1 MTSFETEPET
11 ARGRAIYETLLA
23 VHAHIRRDLELI
35 EALAVQ
41 ALDGVDAEDL
51 RRQVRALKRDSTLWR
66 LQVNC
71 LRYCSFVHLHHG
83 AEDADFFAEL
93 RDTNPAINPVIDR
106 LQGEHR
112 RVSDDLDA
120 VEAAAK
126 ALGDD
131 DGQRGRRAVVD
142 SLGALRENLLAH
154 LDYEERSI
162 EATVRRVREL
172 S

>member
-1 MTSFETEPET
+1 M
-11 ARGRAIYETLLA
+11 YETLLA
-23 VHAHIRRDLELI
+23 VHAHIRRDLDRI
-35 EALAVQ
+35 QALADQ
-41 ALDGVDAEDL
+41 TLDGVDAKDL
-51 RRQVRALKRDSTLWR
+51 RRQLRALKRDTMLWQLR
-66 LQVNC
+66 VNC
-71 LRYCSFVHLHHG
+71 LRYCSFVHSHHG

-120 VEAAAK
+120 VEAAAN
-126 ALGDD
+126 ALRDE
-131 DGQRGRRAVVD
+131 DGRQARRTLVD
-142 SLGALRENLLAH
+142 TLNALRENLLAH

-162 EATVRRVREL
+162 EATVRRVREV